1 MIQHSFIRIPDAA
14 LADAVA
20 IIARIGAGKS
30 YTARGLVERLLAS
43 GARSCILDPTGVWW
57 GLRLKPDGKTPSGLP
72 IVILGGDYGDLPI
85 TPEAGRMCARLVIEH
100 RTSFVVDMSLFGV
113 GERDRFCAA
122 FFDTLYQEKPRGPL
136 HLIADEADAYAPQ
149 KPMKEQRVMASRFEQ
164 IVRRG
169 RVRGFRVMMIT
180 QRTAVINKDVLNMA
194 GTMVVLNLMGPQD
207 RAAFENWIEFNASA
221 EKAKEI
227 LQSLPNLQVGEGWVW
242 SPRQSILER
251 GKFPLI
257 ETYDSMRAPTE
268 DEDDVELPELAGD
281 VLAQM
286 SKDFH
291 ELVEK
296 AAAEEPEALKARV
309 VELQGMLQDSE
320 RELEAARAGHGALAK
335 VDEKNIRAEEYG
347 RGFSEGETIG
357 YAQGIAEA
365 RKGMPIDRI
374 RKLVG
379 DAHALL
385 ETANDELV
393 GIAMGPNPSVNVLKA
408 SAAAPRDFQPAFPA
422 GGKYDGLPA
431 PKDVQVRPLSRRETA
446 AKVAVALDMVGA
458 RHRATGSMA
467 LPKGERLIL
476 TALAQHRG
484 GLKHVRLAIV
494 TGYAATGGGFKNYLG
509 ALRSRGW
516 IADAGD
522 MIMITTEGRKGLGPV
537 EPLPTG
543 AALRQMWFERL
554 PKGERLILEAL
565 TAAYPGT
572 MTAEQV
578 GRATNYEAEG
588 GGFKNY
594 LGRLRTLEL
603 VRGGKDALQA
613 SPDLFDGQ
621 QAKTA

>member
-1 MIQHSFIRIPDAA
+1 MTDTFIKVPPSA
-14 LADAVA
+14 LEDAVA

-30 YTARGLVERLLAS
+30 FTARGLVESLLARS
-43 GARSCILDPTGVWW
+43 ARCCILDPTGVWW
-57 GLRLKPDGKTPSGLP
+57 GLRLKADGKTPSGLP
-72 IVILGGDYGDLPI
+72 IAILGGDYGDIEI
-85 TPEAGRMCARLVIEH
+85 TPDAGRLAARLVIEH
-100 RTSFVVDMSLFGV
+100 RTSFVLDLSLFGV

-194 GTMVVLNLMGPQD
+194 GTMIVLNLMGPQD
-207 RAAFENWIEFNASA
+207 RAAFESWIEFNASPD
-221 EKAKEI
+221 KAREI
-227 LQSLPNLQVGEGWVW
+227 LRSLPNLQVGEGWVW
-242 SPRQSILER
+242 SPRHDMLER
-251 GKFPLI
+251 GRFPMI
-257 ETYDSMRAPTE
+257 ETFDSMRAPTE
-268 DEDDVELPELAGD
+268 DEADVKLPELAGD
-281 VLAQM
+281 LLAQM
-286 SKDFH
+286 SGEFK
-291 ELVEK
+291 ELVAR
-296 AAAEEPEALKARV
+296 AAADEPEALKARV
-309 VELQGMLQDSE
+309 AELEGMLQDSE
-320 RELEAARAGHGALAK
+320 QELDSAKAGHGALAR
-335 VDEKNIRAEEYG
+335 VDEKNIRAEEYR
-347 RGFSEGETIG
+347 RGYHEGAAAALRELPIAVVRDLVTQASEALESAGHH
-357 YAQGIAEA
+357 
-365 RKGMPIDRI
+365 
-374 RKLVG
+374 LVQM
-379 DAHALL
+379 A
-385 ETANDELV
+385 V
-393 GIAMGPNPSVNVLKA
+393 GPNPSVNALKTVE
-408 SAAAPRDFQPAFPA
+408 APPRKFEPAFPV
-422 GGKYDGLPA
+422 GKYNSLPA
-431 PKDVQVRPLSRRETA
+431 PKNVQVRPLSRRETA
-446 AKVAVALDMVGA
+446 AKVAAALDMVGE
-458 RHRATGSMA
+458 RHRAVGTMA

-484 GLKHVRLAIV
+484 GLKHVRLAIM

-509 ALRSRGW
+509 SLRSRGW
-516 IADAGD
+516 ITDAGE

-565 TAAYPGT
+565 TAVYPRA

-603 VRGGKDALQA
+603 IRGGKDALQA
-613 SPDLFDGQ
+613 SPDLFDGPQ
-621 QAKTA
+621 TKTA

>member
-1 MIQHSFIRIPDAA
+1 MIQHSFIRVPDAA

-242 SPRQSILER
+242 SPRQGILER

-268 DEDDVELPELAGD
+268 DEADVELPDLAGD

-309 VELQGMLQDSE
+309 AELQGMLQDSE
-320 RELEAARAGHGALAK
+320 RELESAKAGHGALAR
-335 VDEKNIRAEEYG
+335 VDEKNIRAEEYR
-347 RGFSEGETIG
+347 RGYQEGAAAALRELPIAVVRDLVAQASEALDAAGHH
-357 YAQGIAEA
+357 
-365 RKGMPIDRI
+365 
-374 RKLVG
+374 LVQM
-379 DAHALL
+379 A
-385 ETANDELV
+385 V
-393 GIAMGPNPSVNVLKA
+393 GPNEGVNVLTTV
-408 SAAAPRDFQPAFPA
+408 A
-422 GGKYDGLPA
+422 GPA
-431 PKDVQVRPLSRRETA
+431 PAPPRGSVERAVQAMHAVDVRRST
-446 AKVAVALDMVGA
+446 GA
-458 RHRATGSMA
+458 PGQ

-509 ALRSRGW
+509 SLRARGW
-516 IADAGD
+516 ITDAGE

-565 TAAYPGT
+565 TAVYPRA

-603 VRGGKDALQA
+603 IRGGKDALQA
-613 SPDLFDGQ
+613 SPDLFDGP